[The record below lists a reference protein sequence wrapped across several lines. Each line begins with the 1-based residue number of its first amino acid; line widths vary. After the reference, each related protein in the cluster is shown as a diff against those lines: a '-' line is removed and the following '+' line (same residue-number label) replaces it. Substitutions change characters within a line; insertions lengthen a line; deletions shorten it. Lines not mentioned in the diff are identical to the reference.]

1 MLSLGI
7 YPKKNQTG
15 VPINVYYLLVIMET
29 QVYSESI
36 IIRYA
41 KYVTAQT

>member
-15 VPINVYYLLVIMET
+15 VPMNVYYLLVIMKT

-36 IIRYA
+36 IRYA
-41 KYVTAQT
+41 KYIMAQT

>member
-15 VPINVYYLLVIMET
+15 GPMNVYYLLVIMET

-36 IIRYA
+36 IRYA
-41 KYVTAQT
+41 KYIMART